1 MAPETVTISIDDL
14 AEQLASAE
22 DAGFTRA
29 LHALDL
35 ADHVRLEMQ
44 QEHNHMHGLRV
55 RLYTAKMRLAGAA

>member
-1 MAPETVTISIDDL
+1 MAPETITISIEDM

-29 LHALDL
+29 LHAANLPD
-35 ADHVRLEMQ
+35 RTRMEMQ